1 MIANSPDTLAYN
13 DAVCNSLDVATEQE
27 GAMTSTEEIVVTR
40 TVSVPEAARAY
51 GISRGQAYELARR
64 DELPG
69 VIKLGG
75 RYVVSRAVME
85 RVLNGEP
92 A

>member
-1 MIANSPDTLAYN
+1 MENTA
-13 DAVCNSLDVATEQE
+13 EQ
-27 GAMTSTEEIVVTR
+27 VKTR
-40 TVSVPEAARAY
+40 TVTVTEAARTY

-64 DELPG
+64 GELPG
-69 VIKLGG
+69 VVRLGR

-92 A
+92 ATG

>member
-1 MIANSPDTLAYN
+1 MIP
-13 DAVCNSLDVATEQE
+13 
-27 GAMTSTEEIVVTR
+27 TEEIVVTR
-40 TVSVPEAARAY
+40 TVSVPEAARTY

-64 DELPG
+64 NELPG

-85 RVLNGEP
+85 RVLNGETV
-92 A
+92 

>member
-1 MIANSPDTLAYN
+1 MN
-13 DAVCNSLDVATEQE
+13 E
-27 GAMTSTEEIVVTR
+27 TSTETPTR
-40 TVSVPEAARAY
+40 TVNVPEAAREY

-64 DELPG
+64 GELPG

-85 RVLNGEP
+85 RVLNGE
-92 A
+92 AA